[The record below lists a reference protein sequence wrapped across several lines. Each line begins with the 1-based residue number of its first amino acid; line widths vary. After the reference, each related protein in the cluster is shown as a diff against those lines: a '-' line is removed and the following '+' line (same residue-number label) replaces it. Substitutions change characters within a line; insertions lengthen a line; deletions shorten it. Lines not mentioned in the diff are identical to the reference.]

1 MQDIKWASQFS
12 AEYFDVAASD
22 FNHEI
27 DATLQVSGRGQEDDS
42 PGRGMFQGVGAGH
55 ATVGGS
61 CKL

>member
-1 MQDIKWASQFS
+1 M
-12 AEYFDVAASD
+12 AASD